1 MDIMSTLTARERE
14 IVSLLMQGK
23 QAREIKAC
31 MCIEQSTLRQ
41 HLRNART
48 KAGAKTTIELVAKV
62 AREVGE

>member
-1 MDIMSTLTARERE
+1 MAQLTPRERE

-48 KAGAKTTIELVAKV
+48 KAGARTTIELVAKV
-62 AREVGE
+62 AREVGD